1 MKEVK
6 YVFIL
11 VLNKELCKTVKASND
26 GQIHSECVQCEIPA
40 TFWGLNTYC

>member
-40 TFWGLNTYC
+40 RSGV

>member
-26 GQIHSECVQCEIPA
+26 DRVHRECMWCEISGV
-40 TFWGLNTYC
+40 FWDLNTHS